1 MVSTV
6 RILTKDLGNYI
17 IYSDGKL
24 WSKKRNKFM
33 NPSLHHS
40 GYLVSKING
49 KTTNIHL
56 LVALAFLPNPNNLA
70 QCDHINSIKTDN
82 RLENLQWMTPGDNT
96 RKAWADE
103 LVRKRRSKKI
113 LPN

>member
-1 MVSTV
+1 M
-6 RILTKDLGNYI
+6 LTQDIGKYV
-17 IYSDGKL
+17 IYSDGRV
-24 WSKKRNKFM
+24 WSKWKKGFL

-56 LVALAFLPNPNNLA
+56 LVARAFLPNPDNLA

-82 RLENLQWMTPGDNT
+82 RLENLQWMTAGDNT
-96 RKAWADE
+96 RKAWADG
-103 LVRKRRSKKI
+103 LVRKRRSKKDI
-113 LPN
+113 A